1 MKWRGGI
8 ETSELETQPEG
19 LIPVWSNLFLSMPSE
34 SDDTAR
40 GTELNPSAG
49 KFICQEGTPSSAA
62 VSTSFAFTMHPSALQ
77 QSDIA

>member
-19 LIPVWSNLFLSMPSE
+19 LIPVFLSMPSE